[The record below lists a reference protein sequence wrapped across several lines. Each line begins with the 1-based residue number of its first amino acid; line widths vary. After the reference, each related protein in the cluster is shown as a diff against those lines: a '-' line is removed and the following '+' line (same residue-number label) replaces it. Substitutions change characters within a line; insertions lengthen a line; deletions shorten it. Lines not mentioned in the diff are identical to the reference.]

1 MVEVIK
7 VFVQFM
13 NHLTIYAVETSSAEA
28 PRGRLSARR
37 LMFLKKDRLWSPWW
51 VASPSREQQSAHGA
65 FRLPGC
71 DGPQDCS

>member
-28 PRGRLSARR
+28 PRGRLSA
-37 LMFLKKDRLWSPWW
+37 LVSLVGGVS
-51 VASPSREQQSAHGA
+51 QQGA
-65 FRLPGC
+65 AV
-71 DGPQDCS
+71 GPRCV